1 MAGIW
6 DRAKH
11 FVAQPVGWGSQLAG
25 TLTSAGGLLP
35 NRTASGLTSIG
46 HSITNPNII
55 YRGPTNPIKIWNQ
68 GPSGG
73 ANWTTVTPPTSS
85 GETGVAQSDTTAVP
99 DSGLYDGSGSYDPNT
114 DPTAINNLRNSITGL
129 MSLFNQAFQDVV
141 GRVDTMAAQKKQDI
155 IKNYGEQQGNLQ
167 TNFGNTAR
175 TINDIMFGQGAGN
188 SSYTAVQQGAAKDAF
203 DTAVGQLGEAQTG
216 DLADVGQYA
225 TTTKAQLAAGK
236 PNYDVNNYNT
246 VSDLQTISDAVNQA
260 LGNLRIANAGLGTKG
275 EYVANLNAITPKQ
288 EQGSAAL
295 KAQLIKLSGVNAP
308 PDAKRAIAET
318 IINNNS
324 TDAGND
330 QAWIDYF
337 DQLLAQTGSGA
348 TIEPVPVV

>member
-1 MAGIW
+1 
-6 DRAKH
+6 
-11 FVAQPVGWGSQLAG
+11 
-25 TLTSAGGLLP
+25 
-35 NRTASGLTSIG
+35 
-46 HSITNPNII
+46 
-55 YRGPTNPIKIWNQ
+55 
-68 GPSGG
+68 
-73 ANWTTVTPPTSS
+73 
-85 GETGVAQSDTTAVP
+85 
-99 DSGLYDGSGSYDPNT
+99 
-114 DPTAINNLRNSITGL
+114 
-129 MSLFNQAFQDVV
+129 
-141 GRVDTMAAQKKQDI
+141 
-155 IKNYGEQQGNLQ
+155 
-167 TNFGNTAR
+167 
-175 TINDIMFGQGAGN
+175 MFGQGAGN

-203 DTAVGQLGEAQTG
+203 DTATRQLGEAQTG

-260 LGNLRIANAGLGTKG
+260 LGNLRIVKAGLGTQG
-275 EYVANLNAITPKQ
+275 EYVARLNAITPKQ